1 MIKDLAGKTDGW
13 GELSG
18 YTVEGPCELPLK
30 MGNENQGFRPRPR
43 RGSARACAGRG
54 GWEKPR
60 LQAPRGEARAL
71 DPVLAPAPTR
81 LARPSQD
88 QGHLHLQQPRE
99 AAALQVLPAH
109 VFVETLDKCFE
120 NVCELYLIFH
130 VDKVHNILAEMVMG
144 GMVLETNMNEIV
156 TQGDAQKKLEKSET
170 GLAKAPPV
178 LYLL

>member
-1 MIKDLAGKTDGW
+1 MLGKLEQGQWSEWDRGRDSRALGDGIGLDIHSQVYGLGELNMIKDLAGKTDGW

-88 QGHLHLQQPRE
+88 QGHLHL
-99 AAALQVLPAH
+99 
-109 VFVETLDKCFE
+109 
-120 NVCELYLIFH
+120 
-130 VDKVHNILAEMVMG
+130 
-144 GMVLETNMNEIV
+144 
-156 TQGDAQKKLEKSET
+156 
-170 GLAKAPPV
+170 
-178 LYLL
+178 